1 MLDYL
6 LPLIEAIEHHVTK
19 GDAPSVY
26 YSSKRVADELNR
38 FETEDFLPEVRTDFV
53 FSRTELTRWSTRIV
67 GVPFQE
73 NWPTVKQALVRVCRG
88 HVGERTSAEE
98 QVGRRVLSVFI
109 SPLAQVLP
117 KTMESLHAAEQ
128 LLGQKEDP
136 GGWNNV
142 ANSCRDALVIFTREL
157 HALMAGSLP
166 PEIKQGDVKNTIR
179 HILKSQGED
188 ERYRS
193 TLSDMVD
200 GLWNH
205 VGSLVHKPSAS
216 RDDAERCFICT
227 VVAITEVLSS
237 IRKT

>member
-6 LPLIEAIEHHVTK
+6 FPLIEAIEHHVTC
-19 GDAPSVY
+19 GDAPGVY
-26 YSSKRVADELNR
+26 YSSKRVADEINR
-38 FETEDFLPEVRTDFV
+38 FQTEDFLPETRTDLV
-53 FSRTELTRWSTRIV
+53 FARTELTRWSTRIV

-73 NWPTVKQALVRVCRG
+73 NWPAVKQALIRACKG
-88 HVGERTSAEE
+88 HIGEKTSVEE

-109 SPLAQVLP
+109 SPLAQMLP
-117 KTMESLHAAEQ
+117 TTMKSLHAAAV
-128 LLGQKEDP
+128 LLGQKGDP

-142 ANSCRDALVIFTREL
+142 ANSCRDALVIFTHEL
-157 HALMAGSLP
+157 HTLMAGTLP
-166 PEIKQGDVKNTIR
+166 SDIKQGDVKNTIR
-179 HILKSQGED
+179 IVLKNQGED

-205 VGSLVHKPSAS
+205 VGSLVHKTKAT
-216 RDDAERCFICT
+216 RDDAERCYICT
-227 VVAITEVLSS
+227 VIAITEVLSS